1 MYPTGK
7 LMTFSISRRHLDLTL
22 LIFSISTISWMFCLK
37 NGPVVQWLTEK
48 EVQMFEDEFTRA
60 ETNNM
65 FIANETNTWILR
77 GGLNRWPS
85 APVITG
91 SGFRALA
98 DFVCEP
104 ANGCENL
111 DLAGWVMRHG
121 LGRIPIIYVKADA
134 VSMFVDKILDPW
146 LRKLQL
152 RYVLVT
158 HESDVAAPQPDHE
171 RLLDDCLLVAWFGQN
186 PGVLHPKLVPIPIG
200 FRNRY
205 ITEKLRF

>member
-1 MYPTGK
+1 MVCSKSG
-7 LMTFSISRRHLDLTL
+7 LA
-22 LIFSISTISWMFCLK
+22 
-37 NGPVVQWLTEK
+37 VQWLTEN
-48 EVQMFEDEFTRA
+48 EVQMFENEFSRVEA
-60 ETNNM
+60 NNM
-65 FIANETNTWILR
+65 FIANETNAWILS

-104 ANGCENL
+104 ANDCENL

-121 LGRIPIIYVKADA
+121 LGHIPIIYVKADA
-134 VSMFVDKILDPW
+134 VSMFVGKVLDPW
-146 LRKLQL
+146 LHKLQL

-158 HESDVAAPQPDHE
+158 HESDFAAPQPDHE
-171 RLLDDCLLVAWFGQN
+171 RLLDDPLLVAWFGQN
-186 PGVLHPKLVPIPIG
+186 PRVLHPKLVPIPIG

-205 ITEKLRF
+205 ITEKLPF